1 MKNLGFL
8 VTCPSKMANKG
19 QNLDSKQVL
28 SDHKV
33 LFMMTKIFIPVMAVT
48 HEAY

>member
-1 MKNLGFL
+1 
-8 VTCPSKMANKG
+8 MANKG
-19 QNLDSKQVL
+19 QNLGSKQVL

-33 LFMMTKIFIPVMAVT
+33 LFMTKIFIPVMAVT